1 MRRGKRMRLLGRTSS
16 INVRKVLWTA
26 AEIGL
31 PFEHEADWGTPTAS
45 TRTTGFLQLNPNG
58 LVPVWVDELGVL
70 WESNSICRYLAGRH
84 GRSDLLPAEP
94 FARAEVEKWM
104 DWQAGDLNSAWR
116 YAFMALVRR
125 DTDFRDQP
133 QIDRSVAAW
142 NDLMMLLDERL
153 AQTGAF
159 VAGAGFTLA
168 DVVVGLS
175 VHRWLHT
182 PIGRPRV
189 PDIDAYVQRLRER
202 PAFRRLAIPDHP

>member
-1 MRRGKRMRLLGRTSS
+1 MRLLGRTSS

-31 PFEHEADWGTPTAS
+31 RFDHEAEWGTPAAS
-45 TRTTGFLQLNPNG
+45 TRTAEFLRLNPNG
-58 LVPVWVDELGVL
+58 LVPVWVDDQGVL
-70 WESNSICRYLAGRH
+70 WESNSICRYLAHRH
-84 GRSDLLPAEP
+84 GREDLLPTQP
-94 FARAEVEKWM
+94 FARAAVERWM

-125 DTDFRDQP
+125 DADFQDEP
-133 QIDRSVAAW
+133 QIARSVAAW
-142 NDLMMLLDERL
+142 NALMTLLDERL

-159 VAGAGFTLA
+159 VAGGDFSLG

-182 PIGRPRV
+182 PIARPRV
-189 PDIDAYVQRLRER
+189 PNIDAYVQRLRRR
-202 PAFRRLAIPDHP
+202 PAFERLATPDLP